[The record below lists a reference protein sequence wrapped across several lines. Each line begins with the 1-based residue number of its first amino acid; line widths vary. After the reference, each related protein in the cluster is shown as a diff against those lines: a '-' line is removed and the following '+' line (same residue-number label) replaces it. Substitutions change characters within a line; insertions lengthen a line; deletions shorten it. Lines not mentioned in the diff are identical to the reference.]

1 MKAKFY
7 LRSPYLPVIV
17 RFARSRLRHGSGG
30 GFCRR
35 FGRNRPGALFQ
46 CGRAILH
53 GWFCRGCG
61 DFDHTGSD
69 LILEFAAG
77 AGFQGGFDESRGID
91 NLTVS
96 TLGDIPAVPRPA
108 TLPLLAGGLGGLA
121 MFRRRQAA

>member
-7 LRSPYLPVIV
+7 LRSRYLPVIV

-30 GFCRR
+30 AFAAGSGGTAM
-35 FGRNRPGALFQ
+35 GRCSSAAALS
-46 CGRAILH
+46 CTAG
-53 GWFCRGCG
+53 FCRGCG
-61 DFDHTGSD
+61 DFDDTGSD
-69 LILEFAAG
+69 LILESAAG
-77 AGFQGGFDESRGID
+77 AGFQGGFDESRWID

-96 TLGDIPAVPRPA
+96 TLGDIPAVPLPA